1 MSSPNS
7 GVTTNVSV
15 KWMNAAS
22 ELSLEAALHIV
33 PKCISGGSACYHEIY
48 EIIQSLIPLNA
59 FTAYHMKWINAASEW
74 NSKAA
79 LHIVPKHVRQETVL
93 ATTKSWSDL
102 TLTHKLVTPP
112 FFVSYDLKLYSFLLD
127 KTLSLSGLWEN
138 ARLSHLFHFSLK
150 CSIFY
155 VKIRYL
161 QTIHSRF
168 VPRNPTVSHSGW
180 CHPLVSSQA
189 VCICLINTNKQLA
202 SSGFWLGS
210 NQPFGFCYY
219 ITLKKHTI
227 LRANA
232 LQI

>member
-138 ARLSHLFHFSLK
+138 ARLLLPFHSCPKSSLFYTKNQHSPNIYSLHRTTRSHHF
-150 CSIFY
+150 
-155 VKIRYL
+155 
-161 QTIHSRF
+161 
-168 VPRNPTVSHSGW
+168 P
-180 CHPLVSSQA
+180 
-189 VCICLINTNKQLA
+189 
-202 SSGFWLGS
+202 
-210 NQPFGFCYY
+210 
-219 ITLKKHTI
+219 
-227 LRANA
+227 
-232 LQI
+232 

>member
-112 FFVSYDLKLYSFLLD
+112 FFVSYDLQLYSFLLD

-138 ARLSHLFHFSLK
+138 AQLSLSLHSCPKSSQFHIETSF
-150 CSIFY
+150 
-155 VKIRYL
+155 L
-161 QTIHSRF
+161 QTFITCI
-168 VPRNPTVSHSGW
+168 VPHDPTISHSGW
-180 CHPLVSSQA
+180 CHPLVSSHPTL
-189 VCICLINTNKQLA
+189 ICLRKN
-202 SSGFWLGS
+202 
-210 NQPFGFCYY
+210 
-219 ITLKKHTI
+219 
-227 LRANA
+227 
-232 LQI
+232 